1 MRETVVWGLACCC
14 VSAGVWA
21 LPTTAAAS
29 VRRQTV
35 DVPQVAVVSAVATCP
50 AGQRATGGGWK
61 STPTVSSDVQVYPME
76 SRKVGQRS
84 WKVTGAQNSPNPY
97 VDARMTAFV
106 YCSKDAPK
114 TTTKAEQIDLPDG
127 YNQYATATAQCRSGE
142 DVQAGGFSTP
152 TNTSFSPFASVVESL
167 RHSKDAWRTKAYGDG
182 SATLTSYA
190 YCAHRP
196 APRARSGDP
205 GPSSTQEDQV
215 TATSGECGAREQ
227 IVAGGFS
234 QTGEDALAG
243 SDFEGFYESFRSSGR
258 WQTSGSHYGSAAG
271 SLYSIAYC
279 G

>member
-1 MRETVVWGLACCC
+1 MRESVVRGLVCCC
-14 VSAGVWA
+14 VSAGAWA

-29 VRRQTV
+29 VRSQTV

-50 AGQRATGGGWK
+50 EGQRATGGGWE

-76 SRKVGQRS
+76 SRKAGQRS
-84 WKVTGAQNSPNPY
+84 WKVTGAQNSPNPS
-97 VDARMTAFV
+97 VDATMTAFV

-114 TTTKAEQIDLPDG
+114 TTTKAKQIDLPDG
-127 YNQYATATAQCRSGE
+127 YNQYATATAHCRGAG

-152 TNTSFSPFASVVESL
+152 TNTSFSPFASVVESF
-167 RHSKDAWRTKAYGDG
+167 RPSRDAWRTKAYGDA
-182 SATLTSYA
+182 SATLTSYS
-190 YCAHRP
+190 YCAHRL

-205 GPSSTQEDQV
+205 SPSSTHEDQV
-215 TATSGECGAREQ
+215 TATSGGCGAHEQ

-234 QTGEDALAG
+234 QTDEDAAAG

-258 WQTSGSHYGSAAG
+258 WQVSGSHYGSAG